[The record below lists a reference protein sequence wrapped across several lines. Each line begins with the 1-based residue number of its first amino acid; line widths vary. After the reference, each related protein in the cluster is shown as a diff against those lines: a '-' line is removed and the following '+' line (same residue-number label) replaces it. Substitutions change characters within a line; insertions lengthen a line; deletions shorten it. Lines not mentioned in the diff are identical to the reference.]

1 MRWGLQVM
9 PNALVVRLYG
19 LLDQSCS
26 DMWEKAAQRSLSLDK
41 RKIILD
47 FSGVESVAPLGVVL
61 CGYGLH
67 HLQELSINV
76 GLIRPPSTLLP
87 VLQSHG
93 LKRLPA
99 VLLQE
104 QDVCSKN

>member
-1 MRWGLQVM
+1 MQWGLQVM

-19 LLDQSCS
+19 LLDQSCG
-26 DMWEKAAQRSLSLDK
+26 DMWEKAAQRSLALDK

-67 HLQELSINV
+67 HLQELRINV
-76 GLIRPPSTLLP
+76 ALIRPPSTLFP
-87 VLQSHG
+87 VLQGHG
-93 LKRLPA
+93 VKSIPN
-99 VLLQE
+99 VFLQE
-104 QDVCSKN
+104 QDARLDN